1 MDIIKT
7 HINVY
12 EINKSGLK
20 NIKEKERK
28 SLSTV
33 SMNKKRKERISESNK
48 SEFDSLHLEG
58 KDIEKLLEDA
68 KEMDEMYPLGG
79 LELNGDEPIENELM
93 INDMKEFRKE
103 AEKLLN
109 INKVV
114 SKVKKKSNNN
124 NSDSDDMNDNDD
136 SYDGNDENSN
146 NNNYNRNKYK
156 TKKIKSSSH
165 SSSTSE
171 SSRQNYFKQRAV
183 WNKINQYKKRKKGQ
197 GGFM

>member
-1 MDIIKT
+1 
-7 HINVY
+7 
-12 EINKSGLK
+12 
-20 NIKEKERK
+20 
-28 SLSTV
+28 
-33 SMNKKRKERISESNK
+33 MNKKRKERISESNK

-79 LELNGDEPIENELM
+79 LELNGDEPIENELQ

-109 INKVV
+109 ITKVV
-114 SKVKKKSNNN
+114 SKVKKKSNNSG
-124 NSDSDDMNDNDD
+124 SDSDDMNDND

-197 GGFM
+197 GDFM

>member
-1 MDIIKT
+1 M
-7 HINVY
+7 
-12 EINKSGLK
+12 
-20 NIKEKERK
+20 KERK
-28 SLSTV
+28 SLSTA
-33 SMNKKRKERISESNK
+33 SINKKRRERVSESNK
-48 SEFDSLHLEG
+48 NEFDSLHLEG

-79 LELNGDEPIENELM
+79 LELNGDEPIENELQ

-124 NSDSDDMNDNDD
+124 ESDSDDMNNDDDD
-136 SYDGNDENSN
+136 SYNDNDENSN
-146 NNNYNRNKYK
+146 NNNTKNKYYK
-156 TKKIKSSSH
+156 TKKTKSSH
-165 SSSTSE
+165 SSSTTE

-183 WNKINQYKKRKKGQ
+183 WNKINQYKKRKKAQ
-197 GGFM
+197 GGFI

>member
-1 MDIIKT
+1 
-7 HINVY
+7 
-12 EINKSGLK
+12 
-20 NIKEKERK
+20 
-28 SLSTV
+28 
-33 SMNKKRKERISESNK
+33 
-48 SEFDSLHLEG
+48 
-58 KDIEKLLEDA
+58 
-68 KEMDEMYPLGG
+68 
-79 LELNGDEPIENELM
+79 LNGDEPIENELQ
-93 INDMKEFRKE
+93 INEMKEFRKE

-109 INKVV
+109 INKAV
-114 SKVKKKSNNN
+114 SKVKKKSNNDGN
-124 NSDSDDMNDNDD
+124 SSDSDDMNDND

>member
-1 MDIIKT
+1 
-7 HINVY
+7 
-12 EINKSGLK
+12 
-20 NIKEKERK
+20 
-28 SLSTV
+28 
-33 SMNKKRKERISESNK
+33 MNKKRKERISESNK

-136 SYDGNDENSN
+136 SYDNNDENSN